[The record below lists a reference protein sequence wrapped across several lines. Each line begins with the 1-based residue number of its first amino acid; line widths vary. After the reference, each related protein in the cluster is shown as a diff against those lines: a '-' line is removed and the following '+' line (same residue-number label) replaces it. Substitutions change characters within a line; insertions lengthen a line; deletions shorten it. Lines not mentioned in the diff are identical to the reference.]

1 MSLWRVVCWGIIGGS
16 LAGCDRQQGSPPLPP
31 VVPGV
36 AAVNPVRSKVELDL
50 TALDA
55 AGLRGPADGKVAVSY
70 EFSIPDR
77 PECRD
82 EVRRIDQTL
91 ELMPGARG
99 RIGSGPG
106 EILCIGSTHQP
117 DYAAVLASLA
127 ALPYV
132 ARIIEC
138 HHE

>member
-1 MSLWRVVCWGIIGGS
+1 MSLWRVVFWGLIGVS
-16 LAGCDRQQGSPPLPP
+16 LTGCDRQAPQPLPP
-31 VVPGV
+31 AVPGV
-36 AAVNPVRSKVELDL
+36 AAVNPVQSKVKLDL

-82 EVRRIDQTL
+82 AVVRIDHTV

-117 DYAAVLASLA
+117 NYAAVLESLA

>member
-1 MSLWRVVCWGIIGGS
+1 MRMWRLFCWGLVGCS
-16 LAGCDRQQGSPPLPP
+16 LAGCDRQGPPPK
-31 VVPGV
+31 VPGT
-36 AAVNPVRSKVELDL
+36 AAVNPSHSKLELDL
-50 TALDA
+50 TVLDA

-70 EFSIPDR
+70 EFSIPNR

-82 EVRRIDQTL
+82 EVVRIDHTV

-117 DYAAVLASLA
+117 DYCAVLASLA

>member
-1 MSLWRVVCWGIIGGS
+1 MKMGRVVCWLLVGGS
-16 LAGCDRQQGSPPLPP
+16 LAGCDRPGPLPLPP
-31 VVPGV
+31 AVPGV
-36 AAVNPVRSKVELDL
+36 VAVKPAQSKLELDL
-50 TALDA
+50 TTIDA

-82 EVRRIDQTL
+82 AVVRIDHTL

-117 DYAAVLASLA
+117 NYAAVLESLA

>member
-16 LAGCDRQQGSPPLPP
+16 LAGCDRQGPRLLSPA
-31 VVPGV
+31 VPGV
-36 AAVNPVRSKVELDL
+36 AAVNPVQSKVELDL

-55 AGLRGPADGKVAVSY
+55 AGLRGPADGKVAVAY

-82 EVRRIDQTL
+82 EVVRIDHTV

-117 DYAAVLASLA
+117 DYCAVLESLA

>member
-1 MSLWRVVCWGIIGGS
+1 MSLGRVVFWVLIGGS
-16 LAGCDRQQGSPPLPP
+16 LAGCARPVPPPK
-31 VVPGV
+31 VAET
-36 AAVNPVRSKVELDL
+36 AAVNPSHSKLELDL

-77 PECRD
+77 PECRA
-82 EVRRIDQTL
+82 EVVRIDPTV

-117 DYAAVLASLA
+117 HYCAVLESLA
-127 ALPYV
+127 ALPDV

>member
-1 MSLWRVVCWGIIGGS
+1 VPEVVT
-16 LAGCDRQQGSPPLPP
+16 
-31 VVPGV
+31 
-36 AAVNPVRSKVELDL
+36 VNPAQSKLELDL

-99 RIGSGPG
+99 RVGSGPG

-117 DYAAVLASLA
+117 NYAAVLEALA

>member
-1 MSLWRVVCWGIIGGS
+1 
-16 LAGCDRQQGSPPLPP
+16 
-31 VVPGV
+31 
-36 AAVNPVRSKVELDL
+36 VNPSHSKLELDL
-50 TALDA
+50 TVLDA
-55 AGLRGPADGKVAVSY
+55 AGLRGPANGKVAVSY
-70 EFSIPDR
+70 EFSIPNR
-77 PECRD
+77 PECRAA
-82 EVRRIDQTL
+82 VVRIDHTV

-117 DYAAVLASLA
+117 DYAAVLESLA